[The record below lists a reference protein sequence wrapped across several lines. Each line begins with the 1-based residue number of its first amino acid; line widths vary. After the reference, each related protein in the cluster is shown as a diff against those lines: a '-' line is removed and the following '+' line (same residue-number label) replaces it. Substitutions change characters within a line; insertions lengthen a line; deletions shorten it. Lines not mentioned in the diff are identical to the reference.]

1 MSNLPSINEIR
12 RTLRAAFPNAGI
24 KASKII
30 NDEEDIELI
39 ITSDASN
46 FRRELEAFVVRSYCV
61 EYMGKRCLG
70 GHMLGYTYGEGR
82 ANCRHRWDFNLR

>member
-1 MSNLPSINEIR
+1 MSNLPSITEIR
-12 RTLRAAFPNAGI
+12 RALREAFPNAGI

-39 ITSDASN
+39 ITSDDFN
-46 FRRELEAFVVRSYCV
+46 FRRELEAFVVSNYCV

-70 GHMLGYTYGEGR
+70 GHMLGYVYGEGR